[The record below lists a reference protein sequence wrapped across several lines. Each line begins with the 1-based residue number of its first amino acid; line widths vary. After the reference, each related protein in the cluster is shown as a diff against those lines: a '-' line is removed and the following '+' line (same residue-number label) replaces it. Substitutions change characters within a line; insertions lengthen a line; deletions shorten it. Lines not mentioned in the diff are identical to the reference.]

1 MRSGA
6 LGDSFD
12 TVLTGTANE
21 EGSGMA
27 VQAIDLRVDDVSA
40 ATQML
45 SAAYGWR
52 VLSEDP
58 NFGELDAGGLRVMLS
73 RDAMVPWG
81 DLNGLI
87 LHHYV
92 DDVEVA
98 AKRAVAA
105 GAELLLGPLR
115 TDWGTE
121 AAYLRGPDQ
130 LIVDLCRDV

>member
-1 MRSGA
+1 
-6 LGDSFD
+6 
-12 TVLTGTANE
+12 
-21 EGSGMA
+21 MA

-52 VLSEDP
+52 VVSEDP

-73 RDAMVPWG
+73 QDAMVPWG
-81 DLNGLI
+81 ELNGLI

-98 AKRAVAA
+98 ARRAVAA

>member
-1 MRSGA
+1 M
-6 LGDSFD
+6 
-12 TVLTGTANE
+12 T
-21 EGSGMA
+21 
-27 VQAIDLRVDDVSA
+27 VQAIDLQVDHVSA

-52 VLSEDP
+52 VVADDP
-58 NFGELDAGGLRVMLS
+58 DFGELDAGGLRVMLS

-81 DLNGLI
+81 KVDGLI

-92 DDVEVA
+92 DDVDA
-98 AKRAVAA
+98 AVGRAVAA
-105 GAELLLGPLR
+105 GAELLAGPLR

-121 AAYLRGPDQ
+121 AAYLRGPGQ